1 MDDILPVM
9 IFTVLK
15 ARVKNFYANIKMIDD
30 YIKVS
35 GKYETDQRLITN
47 LFVGLEYITNEWV
60 IS

>member
-47 LFVGLEYITNEWV
+47 LFVGLEYITN
-60 IS
+60 